1 MPESEISIKKR
12 SRSHIYFGVSKDSGE
27 VLSIDQVPSGLAC
40 RCVCAACGEALEAR
54 KGTQRIHHFAHVSN
68 YECLYANEV
77 SIYMAAGSFLKAEKK
92 IMLPPVMISFP
103 SKAAEKAEDA
113 RLIDIDDIEYSC
125 SPKAYP
131 PLLILTVHSYKM
143 RLILNFGH
151 YFDEAD
157 LSRFEIESR
166 EHEWA
171 CLCMDLPAIQNKSA
185 FDIAI
190 LKKGLLEDTDQKHWL
205 RNRKSDR
212 WLKRFEAAAFEPE
225 SHGMGYLCPIHI
237 GYYKGQYSARWEDCC
252 YCEFNIATP
261 PGCLCL
267 AKSGISHISD
277 FQKPQEELQA
287 RIERLRAENERSI
300 RESEKRRRQ
309 TETRIHRYPAAFTYT
324 QLHPNVNTPA
334 IPSLNNEEKKEAGYK
349 EICDSFDPD
358 SQEQT
363 IDSFGQRWLQCRVCG
378 RLFLSI
384 EMQEYGGKDNMNR
397 GLCRNCS
404 RLK

>member
-1 MPESEISIKKR
+1 
-12 SRSHIYFGVSKDSGE
+12 
-27 VLSIDQVPSGLAC
+27 
-40 RCVCAACGEALEAR
+40 
-54 KGTQRIHHFAHVSN
+54 
-68 YECLYANEV
+68 
-77 SIYMAAGSFLKAEKK
+77 MAAGSFLKAEKK
-92 IMLPPVMISFP
+92 IMLPPVIISFP

-113 RLIDIDDIEYSC
+113 RLIDIDDIKYSC
-125 SPKAYP
+125 SPKVYP
-131 PLLILTVHSYKM
+131 PLLILSVNGYKM

-205 RNRKSDR
+205 RNRKSER
-212 WLKRFEAAAFEPE
+212 WLKRFEAVAFEPE

-267 AKSGISHISD
+267 AKSSISHIND

-287 RIERLRAENERSI
+287 RIANLRLENERTI
-300 RESEKRRRQ
+300 RESQERRRQ
-309 TETRIHRYPAAFTYT
+309 TETRIHRYPAASTYT
-324 QLHPNVNTPA
+324 QLRPNVNTPA
-334 IPSLNNEEKKEAGYK
+334 IL
-349 EICDSFDPD
+349 
-358 SQEQT
+358 
-363 IDSFGQRWLQCRVCG
+363 
-378 RLFLSI
+378 
-384 EMQEYGGKDNMNR
+384 
-397 GLCRNCS
+397 
-404 RLK
+404 